1 MSLVALLIVFGGPV
15 AALLPL
21 VIAIVAIVATFVV
34 LTIITGFTDVSIFA
48 RTLTTALG
56 LGLGINYSL
65 FIVSRCREE
74 LHAERATTVAI
85 ERTLQTAGRTVI
97 FSASTVAVS
106 LAALFV
112 FAIAGITVVAF
123 TALTAVVVLPTVL
136 SALGP
141 RVDKLRV
148 RKHPQVEHEGL
159 GLWGRQAERV
169 MRHPLPIAIGVTL
182 VLVLFALPFRNV
194 ELTRID
200 DRVLPIDTPAR
211 VAADLVREDFS
222 SSQLNAIEILVL
234 DERFNAVDVDR
245 CRESL
250 DGVCGDLGL
259 YARALFEEH
268 LSRRYFNHS
277 EIVLEPSRH
286 DGRKTRKDP

>member
-1 MSLVALLIVFGGPV
+1 MSLVALLIIFGGPV

-112 FAIAGITVVAF
+112 FAIPGITVVAF

-159 GLWGRQAERV
+159 GFWGRQAERV

-194 ELTRID
+194 ERTRID

>member
-112 FAIAGITVVAF
+112 FPSPTFARSQSQASPS
-123 TALTAVVVLPTVL
+123 LPLLL
-136 SALGP
+136 S
-141 RVDKLRV
+141 LR
-148 RKHPQVEHEGL
+148 
-159 GLWGRQAERV
+159 
-169 MRHPLPIAIGVTL
+169 
-182 VLVLFALPFRNV
+182 
-194 ELTRID
+194 
-200 DRVLPIDTPAR
+200 
-211 VAADLVREDFS
+211 S
-222 SSQLNAIEILVL
+222 
-234 DERFNAVDVDR
+234 
-245 CRESL
+245 
-250 DGVCGDLGL
+250 
-259 YARALFEEH
+259 
-268 LSRRYFNHS
+268 
-277 EIVLEPSRH
+277 
-286 DGRKTRKDP
+286 